1 MKVVLCETET
11 DKDRPAQLRLGH
23 NAVTDY
29 ERDGNAAVLC
39 ETETDK
45 DRPAQLR
52 LVHNVVT
59 DYERDGNAAVLYDAG
74 TETVSG
80 GLYVR

>member
-1 MKVVLCETET
+1 MT
-11 DKDRPAQLRLGH
+11 DQH
-23 NAVTDY
+23 SY
-29 ERDGNAAVLC
+29 ERDGNAAAVLC
-39 ETETDK
+39 ETERDK

-74 TETVSG
+74 TETASG
-80 GLYVR
+80 DIYGR